1 MVKKYAELH
10 CNDAEA
16 EIKSSAITKWEKPFP
31 SIAQA
36 VSKSIRLHQ

>member
-16 EIKSSAITKWEKPFP
+16 EIKSSAITKWEKPFRF
-31 SIAQA
+31 IAQ
-36 VSKSIRLHQ
+36 VVLK